1 MRLRQRHILA
11 ISVISGIAPFTL
23 AGAEIPS
30 DGAVQAAA
38 APTEESALA
47 ADKRFAQAM
56 QDNDPAGIE
65 GALADDWAVI
75 PSDGG
80 LGEGKSIFPD
90 GIKSGALTRK
100 TYELSE
106 PRVRLYG
113 NVAVVTSKVRN
124 VGTYNGKP
132 YDVLMRQT
140 DVMLWN
146 QGAWKVV
153 LTQEAVIKHLV

>member
-1 MRLRQRHILA
+1 MRSRRRHILA
-11 ISVISGIAPFTL
+11 TGVALSLAPFTL
-23 AGAEIPS
+23 AAADTPAAGAARP
-30 DGAVQAAA
+30 AA

-47 ADKRFAQAM
+47 TDQRFAQAM
-56 QDNDPAGIE
+56 QDNDAAGIE
-65 GALADDWAVI
+65 GVLADDWAVI

-90 GIKSGALTRK
+90 GIRTGVLTRT

-113 NVAVVTSKVRN
+113 NVAVVTSKVHN
-124 VGTYNGKP
+124 AGTFHGKP

-140 DVMLWN
+140 DVMQW
-146 QGAWKVV
+146 QAGTWKVV
-153 LTQEAVIKHLV
+153 LTAEAVIKHLV

>member
-1 MRLRQRHILA
+1 MRLRRSHILA
-11 ISVISGIAPFTL
+11 IGLLSAI
-23 AGAEIPS
+23 
-30 DGAVQAAA
+30 A
-38 APTEESALA
+38 APALVVAQTPADSMAKAAPPTAESALA
-47 ADKRFAQAM
+47 TDQKFAQAM

-65 GALADDWAVI
+65 SVLADDWAVI

-90 GIKSGALTRK
+90 GIRSGVLTRK

-113 NVAVVTSKVRN
+113 DVAVVTSKVHN
-124 VGTYNGKP
+124 VGTYNGKA

-140 DVMLWN
+140 DVMQWKA
-146 QGAWKVV
+146 GAWKVV